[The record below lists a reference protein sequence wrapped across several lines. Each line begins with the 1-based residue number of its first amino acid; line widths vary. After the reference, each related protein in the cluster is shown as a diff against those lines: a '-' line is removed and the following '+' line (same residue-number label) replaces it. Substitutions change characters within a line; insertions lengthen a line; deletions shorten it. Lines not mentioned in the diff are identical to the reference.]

1 MYFTDSPFERL
12 MLEKPGF
19 ESKNVDAAWNKYEKK
34 MKKRQEAA
42 ERSAA
47 SRFISKEMS
56 GQTYEGREKL
66 EPV

>member
-19 ESKNVDAAWNKYEKK
+19 KDKAVDAAWKKIEKK
-34 MKKRQEAA
+34 MEKKQGAA

-47 SRFISKEMS
+47 PRFIPK
-56 GQTYEGREKL
+56 RRKKK
-66 EPV
+66 